1 MALTDIIHITKTV
14 NELVR
19 KTAPWVP
26 SREKELAAALGL
38 YETLMQ
44 FEGDMDINTAS
55 EAYFYKGFAHGK
67 LGKLEEAILNYD
79 KAIELKPNYAVA
91 YNNRGVAKQE
101 LGRHEDA
108 LPDLDKAIELD
119 PNNAAAY
126 NNRGVAKQEL
136 GRHEEAILDLDKAI
150 ELEPKSSH
158 SYSWRGSIYEQQGET
173 EKAKANYQ
181 TALQQLQ
188 EIPGDK
194 LHKNNIGYLIGVTEG
209 LTRLGEDLTEKVEK
223 YHKLAEER
231 GYKF

>member
-79 KAIELKPNYAVA
+79 KAIELKPNYAV
-91 YNNRGVAKQE
+91 
-101 LGRHEDA
+101 
-108 LPDLDKAIELD
+108 
-119 PNNAAAY
+119 AY